1 MANVTDLLDINVDK
15 LFEQHSVAEID
26 QVHKRLQAEVELK
39 REELRTMVGERY
51 RDLLKAADTIG
62 DMRTTASSIIQNVE
76 NITSACR
83 KLNDHQLIGFRSGS
97 DHQRVLRKNTNKK
110 FHGVIVQIKLLTSLP
125 EMIWSA
131 IDEEDYFVA
140 TQLFIFSRHISTGLQ
155 LESNSEM
162 MAKFPVAKKQ
172 WAVLSQF
179 FFTIKQNCATCL
191 EREDLTPEVATKCL
205 ASLVLLENCQLDYIL
220 SLFVQM
226 RLKAYA
232 GVLSENSRHG
242 KVKDKILA
250 SLKLLMNTVDLM
262 NECFIG
268 SGHECGLLLKELMQ
282 VTDESA
288 LPTIHL
294 INSEDPKI
302 IQTLP
307 EIICKFRP
315 RILLQPLN
323 PELVRKSS
331 QLWLQNVEKIATSQ
345 LNNLMDLVTTIKVLH
360 DIKKLSLGAACKP
373 DGWSIICRQLSFP
386 ESLDFYVL
394 FYQPLINSRIKAI
407 VKTCWSGIVTSNSG
421 DIFNLLTSLAND
433 KSLRDVKSFVW
444 SETAEDI
451 PLNLKAALDCSNLTS
466 HHLLMKSKAFSP
478 AMVKLASSLDERIQ
492 LLTKD
497 VAAFLETST
506 TNEASQLI
514 EFYSDCS
521 VEHINELLTTIKT
534 KDYKQSPEK
543 IILLARLLIAY
554 RELCPSLKQCITP
567 SLMTQAEVPSWQSE
581 DKPADGERWSNVS
594 GLLEEESSRFWGLWL
609 EQFVTKWPQLDT
621 QISYQTLLTE
631 FPLWDTVTIE
641 ENDEQ
646 NQPVQSTIHVPA
658 LPSFPLQ
665 KLLHVIATFLNAL
678 VPQTI
683 PKTIVAQVVE
693 RIIAYLHDYYQLLS
707 QNEFVQ
713 KNQNT
718 ALQYYFDLKF
728 VQLLFT
734 GRERKQLVDP
744 YNHLINEYK
753 TYIDPFDF
761 DVFYPHVNTNVKR
774 AVQRMHHFFGI
785 LVTNGE
791 QLNSILGSAVAGT
804 AVPVKLAGQ
813 DKNPNILALSS
824 NSASET
830 WFPLLPIVTKDSLTS
845 ASGGGGGVPLEPVK
859 PVRPAEESKPSKLPS
874 KEPPTSRPRD
884 TVSSSTVTA
893 QNYAKGAAA
902 FFGLDKD
909 WFR

>member
-1 MANVTDLLDINVDK
+1 MANVGNLLNINVDK
-15 LFEQHSVAEID
+15 LFEQNSIAEID

-62 DMRTTASSIIQNVE
+62 DMRTTASSIIGNVD
-76 NITSACR
+76 NITAACR
-83 KLNDHQLIGFRSGS
+83 KLNDHQLIGFKSAS
-97 DHQRVLRKNTNKK
+97 DQQRPNQKNSNNK

-155 LESNSEM
+155 LDANSEM

-191 EREDLTPEVATKCL
+191 EREDLTPQVAAKCL

-232 GVLSENSRHG
+232 GVLSESSRYE

-250 SLKLLMNTVDLM
+250 SLKLLMNTVNLM
-262 NECFIG
+262 HECFIG
-268 SGHECGLLLKELMQ
+268 NDREPGLLMKEMML

-288 LPTIHL
+288 LPTIGL
-294 INSEDPKI
+294 IKSEDPKI

-307 EIICKFRP
+307 DIICKFRP
-315 RILLQPLN
+315 RIALQPLN
-323 PELVRKSS
+323 KELVLKSS
-331 QLWLQNVEKIATSQ
+331 QFWLHNVEKIATGQ
-345 LNNLMDLVTTIKVLH
+345 LSNLMNLVTSIKVLH
-360 DIKKLSLGAACKP
+360 DIKKLSLKAASKP
-373 DGWSIICRQLSFP
+373 DNWSDICEKLSF
-386 ESLDFYVL
+386 SDLLDFYAM
-394 FYQPLINSRIKAI
+394 FYQPLISSRIKAI
-407 VKTCWSGIVTSNSG
+407 IRQCWSEIIASNNS
-421 DIFNLLTSLAND
+421 DVLSLVSSASTD
-433 KSLRDVKSFVW
+433 KHVRDLKAFVW
-444 SETAEDI
+444 SESTEDI
-451 PLNLKAALDCSNLTS
+451 PLNLKAALDRSQPAS
-466 HHLLMKSKAFSP
+466 HYLLMKSKAFPP
-478 AMVKLASSLDERIQ
+478 ALVQLASSFDKRIQ
-492 LLTKD
+492 TLTMD
-497 VAAFLETST
+497 VQSFLESFS
-506 TNEASQLI
+506 TNEAGQLI

-521 VEHINELLTTIKT
+521 VESINELLTAIKT
-534 KDYKQSPEK
+534 NDCNPSSDKL
-543 IILLARLLIAY
+543 ILLARLLTAY
-554 RELCPSLKQCITP
+554 KELCPSLKQCLTP
-567 SLMTQAEVPSWQSE
+567 SLMNQVEIATSWQSE
-581 DKPADGERWSNVS
+581 GKLTDGDRWNNIS
-594 GLLEEESSRFWGLWL
+594 GLLEEESIRFWKLWL
-609 EQFVTKWPQLDT
+609 EQFVAKWPQLDK

-646 NQPVQSTIHVPA
+646 NQPVQSTIHIPA

-665 KLLHVIATFLNAL
+665 KLLHVITTLLNTL

-683 PKTIVAQVVE
+683 PKAIVVQVVE
-693 RIIAYLHDYYQLLS
+693 RIISYLHDHYRFLS
-707 QNEFVQ
+707 QNDFIQ
-713 KNQNT
+713 KNQNC

-734 GRERKQLVDP
+734 GRDRKQLAEP
-744 YNHLINEYK
+744 YNQLIGEFK
-753 TYIDPFDF
+753 SHIDPFDF

-774 AVQRMHHFFGI
+774 AVQRMQHFFGI
-785 LVTNGE
+785 LLTNGD
-791 QLNSILGSAVAGT
+791 QLSSLLGTSTGNASQVA
-804 AVPVKLAGQ
+804 PVK

-830 WFPLLPIVTKDSLTS
+830 WFPLLPIVTKDAPVTAVVAS
-845 ASGGGGGVPLEPVK
+845 AAVSV
-859 PVRPAEESKPSKLPS
+859 AESTKSSSKTV
-874 KEPPTSRPRD
+874 EPPKSSAKESSVNKPREA
-884 TVSSSTVTA
+884 VSSSTVTA

>member
-1 MANVTDLLDINVDK
+1 MANLTNLLNINVDK
-15 LFEQHSVAEID
+15 LFEQQSIAEID

-97 DHQRVLRKNTNKK
+97 DQQRVLRKNTNNK

-131 IDEEDYFVA
+131 IDDEDYFVA

-155 LESNSEM
+155 LDSNSEM

-179 FFTIKQNCATCL
+179 FFTIKQNCASCL
-191 EREDLTPEVATKCL
+191 EREDLTPEVAAKCL
-205 ASLVLLENCQLDYIL
+205 ASLLLLENCQLDHIL

-250 SLKLLMNTVDLM
+250 SLKLLMNTVNLM

-268 SGHECGLLLKELMQ
+268 SEQEHGLLIKELML
-282 VTDESA
+282 VTDEIA

-294 INSEDPKI
+294 IKSEDPKI

-307 EIICKFRP
+307 DIICKFRP
-315 RILLQPLN
+315 RIVLQSLS

-331 QLWLQNVEKIATSQ
+331 QLWLKNVEKIAISQ
-345 LNNLMDLVTTIKVLH
+345 LSNLMDLVTTIKVLH
-360 DIKKLSLGAACKP
+360 DIKKLSLEAACKP
-373 DGWSIICRQLSFP
+373 GEWSIICKKLSFP

-407 VKTCWSGIVTSNSG
+407 IKKCWSEMVTSSSC
-421 DIFNLLTSLAND
+421 DILNLLSSVAVD

-444 SETAEDI
+444 SESSEDI
-451 PLNLKAALDCSNLTS
+451 PLNLKAALDRSNLAT
-466 HHLLMKSKAFSP
+466 HYLLMKSKAFP
-478 AMVKLASSLDERIQ
+478 PVLVNLASSLDERIQ
-492 LLTKD
+492 SLTKD
-497 VAAFLETST
+497 VASFLETSA
-506 TNEASQLI
+506 TNETSQLI

-521 VEHINELLTTIKT
+521 VENINELLTAIKT
-534 KDYKQSPEK
+534 RDYKQSPEK
-543 IILLARLLIAY
+543 FILLARLLIAY
-554 RELCPSLKQCITP
+554 RELCPSLKQCLTP
-567 SLMTQAEVPSWQSE
+567 SLMTQAEVTVPWQSE
-581 DKPADGERWSNVS
+581 DKLTDGERWSNVS
-594 GLLEEESSRFWGLWL
+594 GLLEEESLRFWKLWL
-609 EQFVTKWPQLDT
+609 EQFVTKWPQLER

-665 KLLHVIATFLNAL
+665 KLLHVIATLLNAL

-683 PKTIVAQVVE
+683 PKTIIVQVVE
-693 RIIAYLHDYYQLLS
+693 RIISYLHDHYQFLS
-707 QNEFVQ
+707 QNEFVR
-713 KNQNT
+713 KNQNS

-728 VQLLFT
+728 VQLLFS
-734 GRERKQLVDP
+734 GRERKQLADP
-744 YNHLINEYK
+744 YNDLINEFK

-785 LVTNGE
+785 LVANGD
-791 QLNSILGSAVAGT
+791 QLNSILGTAGSGA
-804 AVPVKLAGQ
+804 AVPIKLAGQ

-830 WFPLLPIVTKDSLTS
+830 WFPLLPIVTKDSLTAS
-845 ASGGGGGVPLEPVK
+845 AGAAPLEPVK
-859 PVRPAEESKPSKLPS
+859 ATKPAEEMKPSKPPS
-874 KEPPTSRPRD
+874 KEPSASRTRE